1 MKFGKLLLTSAAVTL
16 TALSLSACG
25 QKNAKDTQTLNWMST
40 AEVPTMDPSKAY
52 DANSGLQ
59 LTTTNEGLYEI
70 GKDGQAKLALA
81 KSVKTNADKTQWI
94 FTLRKAKW
102 SNGDPVTAQDF
113 VYGWQ
118 RTVNPKAEAQ
128 NAYLYDGVIKNATE
142 ISAKKKPVSSL
153 GIKALGKHKLEV
165 DLAEHTPYFAQL
177 VAEDIF
183 LPQNKKVVKKYGSKY
198 GTASKYM
205 VFNGPFIQQGWSSAT
220 LSWKLVKNP
229 NYWDKKH
236 VKLNQI
242 NFSVQK
248 SPSTSY
254 NLYQQGKL
262 DTTFLDYA
270 QTKQLKHKSD
280 FVVRPAAQTNYIEFN
295 QVKGKTFKNENIR
308 KAICLAINRQALCQ
322 TLGGI
327 NKPATTLT
335 PTNFVKAGQQDYT
348 NLIAGSA
355 KKMSTYQPALAKK
368 YFKKGLQELGKKKL
382 TFNLLY
388 DDTDAAKRVTEALQS
403 QLETTLPGLTVK
415 VQNVPYKT
423 RLTRAINQQFQ
434 VVVTSWGGDIAD
446 PIDFLQLVQSKNDNN
461 DGKYNNSEFDAD
473 LQKGNQT
480 NNDQQRLTAFAQA
493 EDTLLNTAG
502 IAPLYY
508 ASSAWL
514 VKPHVKGLI
523 YTKIGGYNFKSAYIK

>member
-1 MKFGKLLLTSAAVTL
+1 MKFGKLLLTSAALAL
-16 TALSLSACG
+16 TAVSLSACG
-25 QKNAKDTQTLNWMST
+25 QNSAKKTQTLNWMTT

-52 DANSGLQ
+52 DSNSGLQ
-59 LTTTNEGLYEI
+59 LSTTNEGLYEI

-81 KSVKTNADKTQWI
+81 KSVKTNADKTKWI

-102 SNGDPVTAQDF
+102 SNGDPVTAKDF
-113 VYGWQ
+113 VYGWR
-118 RTVNPKAEAQ
+118 RTVNPKTEAQ
-128 NAYLYDGVIKNATE
+128 NAYLYDGVVKNATE

-153 GIKALGKHKLEV
+153 GIKALGKYKLEV
-165 DLAEHTPYFAQL
+165 DLAAHTPYFAQL
-177 VAEDIF
+177 VAGDIF
-183 LPQNKKVVKKYGSKY
+183 LPQNEKVVKKYASKY

-205 VFNGPFIQQGWSSAT
+205 VFNGPFIQKGWSSAT

-262 DTTFLDYA
+262 DTTYLDYS
-270 QTKQLKHKSD
+270 QTKQLKNKSD

-295 QVKGKTFKNENIR
+295 QSKSKTFQNENIR
-308 KAICLAINRQALCQ
+308 KAIDLAINRKALCQ

-327 NKPATTLT
+327 NKPAASLT
-335 PTNFVKAGQQDYT
+335 PTNCVKDGNKDYT
-348 NLIAGSA
+348 DLLSSSA

-382 TFNLLY
+382 SINLMY
-388 DDTDAAKRVTEALQS
+388 DDTDAAKRVTETLQS
-403 QLETTLPGLTVK
+403 QLETALPGLTVK

-434 VVVTSWGGDIAD
+434 VVVTSWGADIAD

-461 DGKYNNSEFDAD
+461 DGKYNNAEFDSY
-473 LQKGNQT
+473 LEKGNQT
-480 NNDQQRLTAFAQA
+480 ENDHQRLVDFAHA

-514 VKPHVKGLI
+514 VKSHVKGLV
-523 YTKIGGYNFKSAYIK
+523 YTKLGGYNFKSVYIK